1 MKNLIL
7 ALSQANIPPN
17 GIETILTE
25 FEVWVDS
32 KVLRSKE
39 KLMIETIAPLQK
51 DTDGIRSEV
60 RFLAETMKHGFA
72 RMEERFQ
79 SMDQKLDFT
88 RKSLEL
94 QISAT
99 RENLELQI
107 KSNQE
112 SLEKQ
117 IKSNQE
123 SLEKQINSNRE
134 SLEMKIN
141 SNRESLELQ
150 ISKLERQISA
160 TRENLETQIK
170 ANEKNMEKQ
179 FSFQQKLLWAVLSVV
194 LGLFAKAIHL
204 I

>member
-79 SMDQKLDFT
+79 KMDQKLDFT

-107 KSNQE
+107 KSNRD
-112 SLEKQ
+112 
-117 IKSNQE
+117 